1 MTPDQI
7 AQLCR
12 GFQAEG
18 FDAGAAA
25 ILTLAAVVAGDGQPD
40 AKPLTVKQAAD
51 RLGVS
56 ADTVYDLCRDGR
68 RRVVRAGEGRGTI
81 RIRPTDLHHFPIEAA
96 RSLDNA

>member
-12 GFQAEG
+12 AFQSEG
-18 FDAGAAA
+18 FDARAAA
-25 ILTLAAVVAGDGQPD
+25 ILTLATVVAGNEQPA
-40 AKPLTVKQAAD
+40 AKPLTVKQSAD

-68 RRVVRAGEGRGTI
+68 LRCFRTGEGRGTI
-81 RIRPTDLHHFPIEAA
+81 RIRPADLHRFQIEAA
-96 RSLDNA
+96 